1 MENNWCIKLNDENR
15 DVVIQYLNE
24 KYNKKLDG
32 SSEYYGEYNDDLTI
46 WRVKPKHCQELT
58 FEEFKT
64 QILGE
69 SKFLSEL
76 DNDTKECNMKDLIIK
91 NSNKSCSNCGKCN
104 TFIYCD
110 IFNSLIGI
118 DNFDETGEIHGCV
131 LFQPKNKVK
140 VDKDTKNVFDRTLS
154 SIADLLKYKNAKYGN
169 SVLDPLEIFKGKCK
183 AGDRIDDKLS
193 RIKTSKELRKNDVSD
208 LIGYLVLTCVENN
221 WDNFDEF
228 KD

>member
-1 MENNWCIKLNDENR
+1 METNWCIKLDAENK
-15 DVVIQYLNE
+15 DVVIQYF
-24 KYNKKLDG
+24 KKEYVANYKGIIGD
-32 SSEYYGEYNDDLTI
+32 YYGHYNNDCFRNREKFGKEI
-46 WRVKPKHCQELT
+46 T

-69 SKFLSEL
+69 GYKSDILGISKNNPPINKFLSDL
-76 DNDTKECNMKDLIIK
+76 DN
-91 NSNKSCSNCGKCN
+91 
-104 TFIYCD
+104 
-110 IFNSLIGI
+110 
-118 DNFDETGEIHGCV
+118 
-131 LFQPKNKVK
+131 
-140 VDKDTKNVFDRTLS
+140 DTKNVFDKTLS
-154 SIADLLKYKNAKYGN
+154 SLADLLKYKNAKYGN
-169 SVLDPLEIFKGKCK
+169 SVLEPLEVFKGKCK